1 MQYFVPTTLE
11 TDRLQLRMFELDD
24 WQPLCRMFADQ
35 EFVRYTLGEPQ
46 TEWATWRILASY
58 VGHWQLRSFGPYAVV
73 EKSSGQLV
81 GPIGLYY
88 PGEWPGPEIMWSIAP
103 RFWGKG
109 YASEAAGAVKQIAL
123 QSKKFERL
131 ISLIAPENERS
142 KAVAKRLGAVYE
154 KTIPFR
160 NGVADVFVHDLA

>member
-1 MQYFVPTTLE
+1 MQYIVPTSLE
-11 TDRLQLRMFELDD
+11 TDRLRLRMFELDD
-24 WQPLCRMFADQ
+24 WQPLALMFADE
-35 EFVRYTLGEPQ
+35 EFVRYTIGQPQ

-73 EKSSGQLV
+73 EKSSGELV

-103 RFWGKG
+103 QFWGKG
-109 YASEAAGAVKQIAL
+109 YASEAASAVKQVAIA
-123 QSKKFERL
+123 SKYFDRL
-131 ISLIAPENERS
+131 ISLIAPGNERS

-154 KTIPFR
+154 QTIAFR
-160 NGVADVFVHDLA
+160 DGTVDVFVHNLA